1 MRRAREPGAGE
12 GQMEGGVMFG
22 HKGAGDVRGLEEVF
36 RSEEFGRGT
45 GNAVGDVAAPLM
57 GPEDVLFAQE
67 FGRPRSVVRLH
78 DPSDV
83 TDPTL
88 TPSGDALG
96 AAWTGDTGESEPRPQ
111 ADPSD
116 DGAPVGDAD
125 AETEPAS
132 GNRRSTRYWT
142 LACVCALAALLA
154 AGVSAGSGSSHR
166 PSIAAQ
172 GAHGAARQGR
182 EYHTTGPATTGPTAP
197 AGNGGGASGS
207 GPFARGRGI
216 SGNGQ
221 LEQCARRSRVVVR
234 RGDLHRCSGFAC
246 GFVRRLCRPGWR
258 CRWRW
263 FTVAGRRQQPCRSHR
278 SPHIHGREHGECS
291 RIVGDDGREPSGRI
305 HTGRRFD
312 DGSGEQRRHRS
323 RPGGRRVVPLT
334 TAHCRPVA
342 DRLQQ
347 QRATQ
352 TVSAA
357 PLFGRNAHA
366 NDACDNGLTTTCDDA
381 CLMHNVRRKSAIF
394 KAKTSVQN

>member
-207 GPFARGRGI
+207 GPFARGAALAGTDSSSNAPGGHVSL
-216 SGNGQ
+216 SGAATYTGVPGSP
-221 LEQCARRSRVVVR
+221 AGS
-234 RGDLHRCSGFAC
+234 SG
-246 GFVRRLCRPGWR
+246 GS
-258 CRWRW
+258 
-263 FTVAGRRQQPCRSHR
+263 AGRGGGAGGAG
-278 SPHIHGREHGECS
+278 SPS
-291 RIVGDDGREPSGRI
+291 
-305 HTGRRFD
+305 
-312 DGSGEQRRHRS
+312 
-323 RPGGRRVVPLT
+323 PGGGSNPVAPTAPLT
-334 TAHCRPVA
+334 STVGS
-342 DRLQQ
+342 
-347 QRATQ
+347 
-352 TVSAA
+352 TVSA
-357 PLFGRNAHA
+357 LGSSV
-366 NDACDNGLTTTCDDA
+366 TTAASQVGASVPAAASTTGA
-381 CLMHNVRRKSAIF
+381 VSNVVTEVDQAVGAS
-394 KAKTSVQN
+394 SL